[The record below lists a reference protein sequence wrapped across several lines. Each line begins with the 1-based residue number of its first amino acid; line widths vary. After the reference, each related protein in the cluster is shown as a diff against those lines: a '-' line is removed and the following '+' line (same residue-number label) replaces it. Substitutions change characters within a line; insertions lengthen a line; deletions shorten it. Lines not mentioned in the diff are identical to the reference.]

1 MKKIDSSLVLS
12 KKESEVIM
20 IKRTFRVNDYLY
32 SKLKVMSK
40 FYNMSIN
47 QLMIELIE
55 IGYLEREKIDIGFK
69 QWRNK

>member
-1 MKKIDSSLVLS
+1 M
-12 KKESEVIM
+12 EVKM
-20 IKRTFRVNDYLY
+20 VKRTFRINNYLY
-32 SKLKVMSK
+32 SKLKIMAK

-55 IGYLEREKIDIGFK
+55 IGYIEREKNDVSIK